1 MHFSATVSQVI
12 RGEVLLVV
20 LLGGAVASA
29 AETMPR
35 TSITNGRAVLR
46 TTDSTRPPA
55 AVAGPALI
63 GRLQSAQRGAEH
75 LGLSPGEPS
84 LLQPVPGDANEESS
98 SSKHPGEP
106 AESGKPASAQAPVA
120 ANGPQQPAGPSLG
133 PPAAAD
139 RTAAPE
145 NKKNGSGESAKPEQK
160 PDEPAKAAPEGR
172 SPSRGETND
181 DSSKQSS
188 NERNPEGS
196 GTKEKDNT
204 NSDAKPNTTHNAKAP
219 DQQPAEGAKPKQPD
233 AEQPKANDPEAK
245 AKGEKD
251 KGEEAGEAAV
261 GEPLAAGMLA
271 IMRQEIE
278 SGLKTRGVA
287 AKYLRFEQYAASRL
301 DATAGRYT
309 GSELTGNCRLRWYDY
324 LLRHPLEAPA
334 AAEKFTRELHK
345 NVLTHHHGL
354 AQALAMVAPR
364 MDLPRR
370 EPAVFPPITSP
381 QQALDAVKSALVD
394 TQALFAAALGTL
406 SRSEIRELQTS
417 LVPVMVTQNRV
428 GHTLQ
433 DRGTGRRMCDL
444 LEKMDRDAV
453 WACAERLVVLT
464 DPELLKQLRQL
475 PDDAKLTVDGVT
487 GPLVA
492 RISTPAGAILIGGK
506 GSNVYQLDRLAD
518 VACVIDLG
526 GNDGYVDGTT
536 SLQRPVLVLI
546 DLDGNDIY
554 RSAKPGVQGAAVL
567 GVSMVLDL
575 AGDDKYQAQD
585 VAQGSAIGG
594 VGILIDYA
602 GSDEYLGL
610 RRVQGHALGGIGL
623 LIDRGG
629 HDDYRAAMWAQGF
642 GAPLG
647 FGMLDDVEGNDH
659 YFCGGQWPDSYEETP
674 GLEGWGQGVG
684 AGIRQVANGGIG
696 VILDGSGDDVYE
708 FDYLSH
714 GGGYWCGVGFARDFG
729 GNDQRLITRTSYARG
744 GRTEPKFQR
753 FGCGWGCHYAVGF
766 CIDDAGNDVYEG
778 TIMGTGMAWDCAI
791 GFLFDFGGDDRYE
804 AAGGLTQGTGAQA
817 SLGVLFDYNGDDNY
831 RGYGQGYAS
840 PSITYHD
847 MPGCGG
853 NFSFCID
860 YGGKDT
866 YGCGAKNNSY
876 IQRGADG
883 GFLIDRPRR
892 DEVTESAPNTVAGAA
907 NK

>member
-1 MHFSATVSQVI
+1 MHFSATVFQVI
-12 RGEVLLVV
+12 RGEVLLAV
-20 LLGGAVASA
+20 LLGGAVANASEA
-29 AETMPR
+29 TPRTLPPR
-35 TSITNGRAVLR
+35 TSITNGRAML
-46 TTDSTRPPA
+46 TITSDSPRPHA
-55 AVAGPALI
+55 AAAGPALI
-63 GRLQSAQRGAEH
+63 GKLQSAQREAGP
-75 LGLSPGEPS
+75 LGLSPGEPA
-84 LLQPVPGDANEESS
+84 LLQPVPGDASEESTP
-98 SSKHPGEP
+98 SKNPGGPTEN
-106 AESGKPASAQAPVA
+106 GKPDSAEKPVS
-120 ANGPQQPAGPSLG
+120 NDHHPPSGPSLG
-133 PPAAAD
+133 TPAAAD
-139 RTAAPE
+139 QSATPE
-145 NKKNGSGESAKPEQK
+145 NQKNGSGESSK
-160 PDEPAKAAPEGR
+160 PDEK
-172 SPSRGETND
+172 PSEPPKTADQGKIPSKGEA
-181 DSSKQSS
+181 
-188 NERNPEGS
+188 
-196 GTKEKDNT
+196 
-204 NSDAKPNTTHNAKAP
+204 NSDSTEPNKNETKPEESGAKQEAP
-219 DQQPAEGAKPKQPD
+219 KPGTQPDAEAPTQQPADGTEAKQPD
-233 AEQPKANDPEAK
+233 AEQPKAKDPAAE
-245 AKGEKD
+245 D
-251 KGEEAGEAAV
+251 KGEVADEAPI
-261 GEPLAAGMLA
+261 GEPLAAGMLT

-278 SGLKTRGVA
+278 SGLKNRGVA

-334 AAEKFTRELHK
+334 EAEKFTHELHK
-345 NVLTHHHGL
+345 NVLAHHHGL
-354 AQALAMVAPR
+354 ARALAMVAPR

-370 EPAVFPPITSP
+370 EPAVFPSITSP

-417 LVPVMVTQNRV
+417 LVPVLVTQNRV

-475 PDDAKLTVDGVT
+475 PNDAKLSVDGVT

-536 SLQRPVLVLI
+536 SLQRPLLVLI

-610 RRVQGHALGGIGL
+610 RRVQGHALGGVGL

-647 FGMLDDVEGNDH
+647 FGMLDDVEGDDH
-659 YFCGGQWPDSYEETP
+659 YFSGGQWPDSYEETP

-684 AGIRQVANGGIG
+684 AGIRQVADGGIG

-892 DEVTESAPNTVAGAA
+892 DEVTDSAPNAVAGAA
-907 NK
+907 GK

>member
-1 MHFSATVSQVI
+1 MHFSATMFQVI

-20 LLGGAVASA
+20 LLGGAVANASEA
-29 AETMPR
+29 ASYGSVPR
-35 TSITNGRAVLR
+35 TSISSGRAALMATADPSR
-46 TTDSTRPPA
+46 SHA
-55 AVAGPALI
+55 AEAGPALI
-63 GRLQSAQRGAEH
+63 DRLRSAQREAGP
-75 LGLSPGEPS
+75 LGLSPGEPA
-84 LLQPVPGDANEESS
+84 LLQPVPKEAADE
-98 SSKHPGEP
+98 PGAADRP
-106 AESGKPASAQAPVA
+106 QGQAETGKPVA
-120 ANGPQQPAGPSLG
+120 AERSASSGSQPPAGPSLG
-133 PPAAAD
+133 LPAATD
-139 RTAAPE
+139 E
-145 NKKNGSGESAKPEQK
+145 N
-160 PDEPAKAAPEGR
+160 
-172 SPSRGETND
+172 
-181 DSSKQSS
+181 
-188 NERNPEGS
+188 
-196 GTKEKDNT
+196 
-204 NSDAKPNTTHNAKAP
+204 AKPNKGDNSGEGSKP
-219 DQQPAEGAKPKQPD
+219 DQSAQTSPPPEKPSQGEPAGDAGGRKPQSGQKSEGEGPKADKKPEATPDTKEVAKPAVQPPSEGAKPSSPD
-233 AEQPKANDPEAK
+233 AEQPKEKEAV
-245 AKGEKD
+245 
-251 KGEEAGEAAV
+251 EEASI

-278 SGLKTRGVA
+278 SALKNRGIA

-334 AAEKFTRELHK
+334 EAEKFTRELHK
-345 NVLTHHHGL
+345 NVLAHHHGL
-354 AQALAMVAPR
+354 ARALAMVAPR

-370 EPAVFPPITSP
+370 DPAVFPAITSP
-381 QQALDAVKSALVD
+381 QQALDAVKSALND
-394 TQALFAAALGTL
+394 TQALFAAAMGPL
-406 SRSEIRELQTS
+406 SRSEIRELQSS
-417 LVPVMVTQNRV
+417 LVPVLVTQNRV

-475 PDDAKLTVDGVT
+475 PDDARLTVDGVT
-487 GPLVA
+487 GPVVA
-492 RISTPAGAILIGGK
+492 RISTPAGTILIGGK
-506 GSNVYQLDRLAD
+506 GSNVYQLDRLTD
-518 VACVIDLG
+518 VVCVIDLG
-526 GNDGYVDGTT
+526 GNDGYVDGVT

-594 VGILIDYA
+594 VGMLIDYA
-602 GSDEYLGL
+602 GNDEYLGL
-610 RRVQGHALGGIGL
+610 RRVQGQAIGGVGI
-623 LIDRGG
+623 LIDRAGS
-629 HDDYRAAMWAQGF
+629 DDYRAAMWGQGF
-642 GAPLG
+642 GGPLG
-647 FGMLDDVEGNDH
+647 FGMLDDIEGEDH
-659 YFCGGQWPDSYEETP
+659 YFCGGHWPDSYEETP

-696 VILDGSGDDVYE
+696 VILDGGGDDVYE
-708 FDYLSH
+708 FDYLAH

-729 GNDQRLITRTSYARG
+729 GSDQRLITRTSYARG
-744 GRTEPKFQR
+744 SRTEPKFQR

-791 GFLFDFGGDDRYE
+791 GFLFDFAGDDRYE

-860 YGGKDT
+860 YGGNDK

-892 DEVTESAPNTVAGAA
+892 DEVTDSAPNAVAGAT
-907 NK
+907 NQ

>member
-1 MHFSATVSQVI
+1 MHFSATVFQVI

-20 LLGGAVASA
+20 LLGGAAASA
-29 AETMPR
+29 AEATPRTSPPR
-35 TSITNGRAVLR
+35 TSITNGRAVLM
-46 TTDSTRPPA
+46 TTSDSPRPHA
-55 AVAGPALI
+55 AAAGPALI
-63 GRLQSAQRGAEH
+63 GRLQSAQREPEP
-75 LGLSPGEPS
+75 LGLSPGEPA
-84 LLQPVPGDANEESS
+84 LLQPVPGDASEESS
-98 SSKHPGEP
+98 SSKRPGEP
-106 AESGKPASAQAPVA
+106 AASGKPALSEPPAS
-120 ANGPQQPAGPSLG
+120 NGPQQPAGPALG
-133 PPAAAD
+133 APAAAD
-139 RTAAPE
+139 EPTTPDK
-145 NKKNGSGESAKPEQK
+145 NNGSGEPTKPN
-160 PDEPAKAAPEGR
+160 EPVKTPPEGR
-172 SPSRGETND
+172 SPSQGKTD
-181 DSSKQSS
+181 GDSNEQSS
-188 NERNPEGS
+188 NERKPEGS
-196 GTKEKDNT
+196 GTKEADDKKSGT
-204 NSDAKPNTTHNAKAP
+204 TSDTKPDGKAS
-219 DQQPAEGAKPKQPD
+219 DQQPAEGAKPKQPGAD
-233 AEQPKANDPEAK
+233 EPKPNGPEAK
-245 AKGEKD
+245 D
-251 KGEEAGEAAV
+251 KPEEAGEASV

-278 SGLKTRGVA
+278 SGLKNRGVA

-334 AAEKFTRELHK
+334 EAEKFTRELHK
-345 NVLTHHHGL
+345 NVLADHHGL
-354 AQALAMVAPR
+354 ARALAMVAPR

-394 TQALFAAALGTL
+394 TQALFAAALGPL

-554 RSAKPGVQGAAVL
+554 RSTKPGVQGAAVL

-602 GSDEYLGL
+602 GNDEYLGL
-610 RRVQGHALGGIGL
+610 RRVQGHALGGVGL

-647 FGMLDDVEGNDH
+647 FGLLDDVEGDDH
-659 YFCGGQWPDSYEETP
+659 YFSGGQWPDSYEETP

-892 DEVTESAPNTVAGAA
+892 DEVTESAPNTVAGAT

>member
-1 MHFSATVSQVI
+1 MHFSATMFEVI
-12 RGEVLLVV
+12 RGEVLLAV
-20 LLGGAVASA
+20 LLGGAVANA
-29 AETMPR
+29 AELPSYR
-35 TSITNGRAVLR
+35 SALPHTSITSGRAVPMP
-46 TTDSTRPPA
+46 TADSTRPHA
-55 AVAGPALI
+55 AAAGPALI
-63 GRLQSAQRGAEH
+63 GRLQSAQREPGP
-75 LGLSPGEPS
+75 LGLSPGEPA
-84 LLQPVPGDANEESS
+84 LLQPVPGNANGESS
-98 SSKHPGEP
+98 IGDRAGEP
-106 AESGKPASAQAPVA
+106 TESGKPTSSERSGS
-120 ANGPQQPAGPSLG
+120 NGPQHPAGPSLG
-133 PPAAAD
+133 GPAAATKPTTPD
-139 RTAAPE
+139 
-145 NKKNGSGESAKPEQK
+145 KSDGSDESAKPGEKHEEPAKTTPEGASPPQGGTSGDSNELNSNEHKQEGSGAKQDHVKPGGK
-160 PDEPAKAAPEGR
+160 PDEKA
-172 SPSRGETND
+172 S
-181 DSSKQSS
+181 
-188 NERNPEGS
+188 
-196 GTKEKDNT
+196 
-204 NSDAKPNTTHNAKAP
+204 

-233 AEQPKANDPEAK
+233 AKEPKANAPETS
-245 AKGEKD
+245 D
-251 KGEEAGEAAV
+251 KGEEAGKAPV
-261 GEPLAAGMLA
+261 GEPLAAGMLT

-278 SGLKTRGVA
+278 SGLKNRGIA

-301 DATAGRYT
+301 DATAGRFT

-334 AAEKFTRELHK
+334 EAEKFTRELHQ
-345 NVLTHHHGL
+345 NVLGHHHGL
-354 AQALAMVAPR
+354 ARALAMVAPR

-381 QQALDAVKSALVD
+381 QQALDSVKSALVD
-394 TQALFAAALGTL
+394 TQALFAAALGPL

-464 DPELLKQLRQL
+464 DPELLEQLRQL
-475 PDDAKLTVDGVT
+475 PADAKLTVDGVT

-526 GNDGYVDGTT
+526 GNDGYVDGTL
-536 SLQRPVLVLI
+536 SLQRPMLVLI

-594 VGILIDYA
+594 AGILIDYS
-602 GSDEYLGL
+602 GNDEYLGL
-610 RRVQGHALGGIGL
+610 RRVQGHALGGVGL
-623 LIDRGG
+623 LIDRAG

-642 GAPLG
+642 GAPMG
-647 FGMLDDVEGNDH
+647 FGMLDDVEGDDH
-659 YFCGGQWPDSYEETP
+659 YFSGGQWPDSYEETP

-684 AGIRQVANGGIG
+684 AGIRQVANGGVG

-744 GRTEPKFQR
+744 SRTEPKFQR

-860 YGGKDT
+860 YGGNDK

-892 DEVTESAPNTVAGAA
+892 DEVTDSAPNTVAGATS
-907 NK
+907 K

>member
-1 MHFSATVSQVI
+1 MHVSATMVQVI
-12 RGEVLLVV
+12 RGEVLLAV

-29 AETMPR
+29 AEAPPR
-35 TSITNGRAVLR
+35 TSISNGRSALMAASE
-46 TTDSTRPPA
+46 STLPHA
-55 AVAGPALI
+55 AAAGPALI
-63 GRLQSAQRGAEH
+63 GRLQSAQRVADPLE
-75 LGLSPGEPS
+75 LSPGEPA
-84 LLQPVPGDANEESS
+84 LLQPVPSDAPEGSGS
-98 SSKHPGEP
+98 TDRPGRP
-106 AESGKPASAQAPVA
+106 DESGKPGAAEPPASDRPQRPV
-120 ANGPQQPAGPSLG
+120 GPSLG
-133 PPAAAD
+133 GPAAD
-139 RTAAPE
+139 DEPTTPGG
-145 NKKNGSGESAKPEQK
+145 KNGPGETAQPQ
-160 PDEPAKAAPEGR
+160 EPAKLAPEGD
-172 SPSRGETND
+172 SPSHADTSGG
-181 DSSKQSS
+181 SS
-188 NERNPEGS
+188 ERQPEGMGKKEVDG
-196 GTKEKDNT
+196 GTPET
-204 NSDAKPNTTHNAKAP
+204 KPNAEPA
-219 DQQPAEGAKPKQPD
+219 DQKSDHEPAEGAKPKLPD
-233 AEQPKANDPEAK
+233 AEEPKAKANEGADEASI
-245 AKGEKD
+245 
-251 KGEEAGEAAV
+251 

-278 SGLKTRGVA
+278 SGLKNRGNA
-287 AKYLRFEQYAASRL
+287 SKYLRFEQYAASRL

-334 AAEKFTRELHK
+334 EAAKFTHELHT
-345 NVLTHHHGL
+345 NILADHHGL
-354 AQALAMVAPR
+354 TRALAMVAPR

-370 EPAVFPPITSP
+370 EPAVFPPISSP
-381 QQALDAVKSALVD
+381 QQALDAVKSALID
-394 TQALFAAALGTL
+394 TQALFAAALGPL
-406 SRSEIRELQTS
+406 SRSEIRELQNS

-444 LEKMDRDAV
+444 LEKMDRDAL

-464 DPELLKQLRQL
+464 DPELLKQLRKL
-475 PDDAKLTVDGVT
+475 PDDAKLNIDGVT

-506 GSNVYQLDRLAD
+506 GSNVYQLDRLTD
-518 VACVIDLG
+518 MACVIDLG
-526 GNDGYVDGTT
+526 GNDGYVDGAT
-536 SLQRPVLVLI
+536 SLQRPLLVLI

-602 GSDEYLGL
+602 GNDEYLGL
-610 RRVQGHALGGIGL
+610 RRVQGHALGGVGL
-623 LIDRGG
+623 LIDRSG

-647 FGMLDDVEGNDH
+647 FGLLDDIEGDDH
-659 YFCGGQWPDSYEETP
+659 YFSGGNWPDSYEETP

-744 GRTEPKFQR
+744 SRTEPKFQR

-804 AAGGLTQGTGAQA
+804 ATGGLTQGTGAQA
-817 SLGVLFDYNGDDNY
+817 SLGVLFDYNGDDTY

-860 YGGKDT
+860 YGGNDK

-892 DEVTESAPNTVAGAA
+892 DEVTDSSANAVAGAA

>member
-1 MHFSATVSQVI
+1 MHFSATMFQVI

-20 LLGGAVASA
+20 LLGGAVANASEA
-29 AETMPR
+29 PSSGPVPR
-35 TSITNGRAVLR
+35 TSISSGRAALMATADPSR
-46 TTDSTRPPA
+46 RHA
-55 AVAGPALI
+55 AEAGPALI
-63 GRLQSAQRGAEH
+63 DRLRGAQREPGP
-75 LGLSPGEPS
+75 LGLSPGEPA
-84 LLQPVPGDANEESS
+84 LLQPIPKDGSDESS
-98 SSKHPGEP
+98 SADRSSGP
-106 AESGKPASAQAPVA
+106 AESGKPAVAERSASAGSQP
-120 ANGPQQPAGPSLG
+120 PAGPALG
-133 PPAAAD
+133 LPAATD
-139 RTAAPE
+139 E
-145 NKKNGSGESAKPEQK
+145 NAKPDHGDNSGKNSK
-160 PDEPAKAAPEGR
+160 PDQPVKTAPAVENR
-172 SPSRGETND
+172 SQAETGD
-181 DSSKQSS
+181 DASSSKPQADQTS
-188 NERNPEGS
+188 EGKGLKPDPNPNA
-196 GTKEKDNT
+196 TP
-204 NSDAKPNTTHNAKAP
+204 DAKGTAKP
-219 DQQPAEGAKPKQPD
+219 SDQPPAEGAEPAPPGT
-233 AEQPKANDPEAK
+233 EQSK
-245 AKGEKD
+245 EKE
-251 KGEEAGEAAV
+251 GAEEASV

-271 IMRQEIE
+271 IMRQEME
-278 SGLKTRGVA
+278 SALKNRGIA

-324 LLRHPLEAPA
+324 LLRHPLETPA
-334 AAEKFTRELHK
+334 EAEKFTRELHK
-345 NVLTHHHGL
+345 NVLAHHHGL
-354 AQALAMVAPR
+354 ARALAMVAPR

-370 EPAVFPPITSP
+370 DPAVFPPISSP
-381 QQALDAVKSALVD
+381 QQAIDAVKSALID
-394 TQALFAAALGTL
+394 TQALFAAAMGPL
-406 SRSEIRELQTS
+406 SRSEIRELQNS
-417 LVPVMVTQNRV
+417 LVPVLVAQNRV

-444 LEKMDRDAV
+444 LEKMDRDAL
-453 WACAERLVVLT
+453 WACAERLVVLA
-464 DPELLKQLRQL
+464 DPELLNQLRKL
-475 PDDAKLTVDGVT
+475 PDDARLTVDGVT
-487 GPLVA
+487 GPVVG
-492 RISTPAGAILIGGK
+492 RISTPAGTILIGGK
-506 GSNVYQLDRLAD
+506 GSNVYQLDRLTD
-518 VACVIDLG
+518 VVCVIDLG
-526 GNDGYVDGTT
+526 GNDGYVDGAT
-536 SLQRPVLVLI
+536 SLQRPLLVLV

-554 RSAKPGVQGAAVL
+554 RSVKPGVQGAAVL

-585 VAQGSAIGG
+585 VAQGSAVGG

-610 RRVQGHALGGIGL
+610 RRVQGQAIGGVGI

-629 HDDYRAAMWAQGF
+629 SDDYRAAMWAQGF
-642 GAPLG
+642 GGPLG
-647 FGMLDDVEGNDH
+647 FGMLDDIEGDDH
-659 YFCGGQWPDSYEETP
+659 YFCGGHWPDSYEETP

-696 VILDGSGDDVYE
+696 AILDGGGDDVYE

-729 GNDQRLITRTSYARG
+729 GNDQRLITRTSYSRG
-744 GRTEPKFQR
+744 SRTEPKFQR

-791 GFLFDFGGDDRYE
+791 GFLFDFAGDDRYE
-804 AAGGLTQGTGAQA
+804 ATGGLTQGTGAQA
-817 SLGVLFDYNGDDNY
+817 GLGVLFDYNGDDNY

-853 NFSFCID
+853 NFSFCVD
-860 YGGKDT
+860 YGGNDK

-892 DEVTESAPNTVAGAA
+892 DEVTDSPANAVAGAA